1 MAKNEIEQKWHE
13 PDTHPTAAHVLRR
26 MIRVNG
32 APWVGV
38 GFYVSGTLV
47 YPNPNGTGAAI
58 TPSTPLSLT
67 QHP

>member
-1 MAKNEIEQKWHE
+1 
-13 PDTHPTAAHVLRR
+13 